1 MDGRGQSVYAV
12 PGTESEMTK
21 DSIGA
26 LPLQNDRFSL
36 REFLL
41 FGDGFALDELALSR
55 QFFIFEAFA
64 LDGTT
69 HHVGFALEACALG

>member
-1 MDGRGQSVYAV
+1 MGGRGQSVYAV
-12 PGTESEMTK
+12 PGTESGMTM

-41 FGDGFALDELALSR
+41 FGDGFTLDG
-55 QFFIFEAFA
+55 FA
-64 LDGTT
+64 LDGFFLFVEGGTLDSIA